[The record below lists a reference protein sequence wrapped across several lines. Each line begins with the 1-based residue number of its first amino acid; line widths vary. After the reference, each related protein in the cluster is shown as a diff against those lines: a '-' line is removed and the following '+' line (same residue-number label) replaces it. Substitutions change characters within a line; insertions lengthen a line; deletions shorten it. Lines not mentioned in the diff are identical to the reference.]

1 MATNI
6 IRALLP
12 ADPSSDDIPTDYWPA
27 IWAGW
32 AIVVLTFAALSA
44 WSSWAPLSTAAIAQ
58 GTVVVDGN
66 RKSIQHLEGGIVKQI
81 LVRDGDPVEA
91 GQLLVRLDD
100 TQPRAMLALL
110 RGRHDAARA
119 QEARLLAER
128 DGAVAIAFPADL
140 AERAAA
146 ERDAADIVDGQK
158 QLFTARRLSISGQVS
173 ILESRIEQSKAQI
186 SGLEVQQSAK
196 QRQIGI
202 VHRQLTTLRE
212 LAGKGAASAHQV
224 LEFEREMSRLDG
236 ERGQLIAQIA
246 ATQHAIGEAELQI
259 IQLQKAFREDV
270 EKQLGETQAQLL
282 DLNERIRSARDQ
294 VERIEIVAPTSG
306 TVVDLAV
313 FTIGG
318 VIAPGSRV
326 LDIVPRNDQLV
337 IEAQVR
343 PDDIDGL
350 RPGLMAD
357 VRFSAFNRGT
367 TPSLK
372 GTVATVSADRLVNP
386 KTNTSYFVAR
396 ILVDDDQRAQ
406 LKGLSL
412 IPGMPADV
420 IIAKGDRTLFDYIA
434 APIEN
439 VVVKSLRQ

>member
-6 IRALLP
+6 LRALLP
-12 ADPSSDDIPTDYWPA
+12 ADPLSDDIPTDYWPA
-27 IWAGW
+27 VWAGW
-32 AIVVLTFAALSA
+32 TIVGLTFAALTA
-44 WSSWAPLSTAAIAQ
+44 WSSWAPLSTAAIAP

-81 LVRDGDPVEA
+81 LVRDGDPVVA

-100 TQPRAMLALL
+100 THPRATLALL
-110 RGRHDAARA
+110 RGRHDSARA

-128 DGAVAIAFPADL
+128 DGAPDIAFPADL
-140 AERAAA
+140 SARAAA
-146 ERDAADIVDGQK
+146 ERDAADIVDGQR
-158 QLFTARRLSISGQVS
+158 QLFAARRLTLTGQIS
-173 ILESRIEQSKAQI
+173 ILESRIEQAKAQI
-186 SGLEVQQSAK
+186 GGLEVQQSAK

-224 LEFEREMSRLDG
+224 LEYEREFSRLDG

-246 ATQHAIGEAELQI
+246 TTQHAIGEAELQI
-259 IQLQKAFREDV
+259 IQLQKTLREEV
-270 EKQLGETQAQLL
+270 EKQLGETQVQLL
-282 DLNERIRSARDQ
+282 DLNERMRSARDQ
-294 VERIEIVAPTSG
+294 VERIEILAPTSG

-318 VIAPGSRV
+318 VIVPGNRV
-326 LDIVPRNDQLV
+326 LDIVPRNVQLV

-343 PDDIDGL
+343 PDDIDGI
-350 RPGLMAD
+350 RPGLAAD

-386 KTNTSYFVAR
+386 KTNTPYFIAR
-396 ILVDDDQRAQ
+396 IMVPDDERTA

-420 IIAKGDRTLFDYIA
+420 IIAKGERTLFDYIA

>member
-1 MATNI
+1 
-6 IRALLP
+6 
-12 ADPSSDDIPTDYWPA
+12 
-27 IWAGW
+27 
-32 AIVVLTFAALSA
+32 
-44 WSSWAPLSTAAIAQ
+44 
-58 GTVVVDGN
+58 
-66 RKSIQHLEGGIVKQI
+66 
-81 LVRDGDPVEA
+81 VRDGDPVEA

-119 QEARLLAER
+119 QESRLLAER
-128 DGAVAIAFPADL
+128 DGAPGIAFPADL
-140 AERAAA
+140 MERAAA
-146 ERDAADIVDGQK
+146 ERDAGDIVDGQK
-158 QLFTARRLSISGQVS
+158 QLFTARKLSISGQIS
-173 ILESRIEQSKAQI
+173 ILENRIEQSKAQI

-202 VHRQLTTLRE
+202 VNRQLATLRD

-224 LEFEREMSRLDG
+224 LEFEREQSRLDG

-294 VERIEIVAPTSG
+294 VDRIDILAPTSG

-313 FTIGG
+313 FTLGG

-350 RPGLMAD
+350 RPGLTAD

-372 GTVATVSADRLVNP
+372 GTVATVSADRLINP
-386 KTNTSYFVAR
+386 KTNTPYFIAR
-396 ILVDDDQRAQ
+396 ILVLDDQRAE

-420 IIAKGDRTLFDYIA
+420 IIAKGERTLFDYIA